1 METQGIGCQRTDS
14 GHDYGRCDSHL
25 SLTVTGGAY
34 IVEPTADNDDIEA
47 TAEAGAMLHGQAS
60 VSTVILVET
69 SEVEAQANTMFQE
82 TPEIHQLTPN
92 PPTLDEMLVQNSEG
106 SQMLGTMFST
116 TPQQPHVVYPLSI
129 APGDAV
135 GVGRGGHRR
144 ELQSS
149 GDRYAHVQ
157 VEVHAPTA
165 AEAQRALDRV
175 AQRVGGVRQGSMPT
189 GGSPGKGR
197 RRVQT
202 GGDCATTA
210 APPPTPPIPPP
221 SALVA
226 PVVLAPEP
234 SFTVPVCALGSMPP
248 ECTLLGQTVHTDTII
263 VANEELEAQSRSLFD
278 ATPPVDRSSAA
289 PPTIQEMLV
298 GGTEGSALLSSMFVA
313 QQQPHQ
319 IFPVSYQEVSAQ
331 EASMLM
337 DSKQSTTTAGL
348 SFIAVTVVAQAPTPK
363 GAHDATDEIHAQAR
377 SMFPSAVMLHPED
390 LAQVQQG
397 R

>member
-1 METQGIGCQRTDS
+1 
-14 GHDYGRCDSHL
+14 
-25 SLTVTGGAY
+25 VTEGAY
-34 IVEPTADNDDIEA
+34 TIEPPADDDDTEA

-60 VSTVILVET
+60 VSTVLLVET

-92 PPTLDEMLVQNSEG
+92 PPTLDEMLVRNSEG
-106 SQMLGTMFST
+106 SQMLRAMFST
-116 TPQQPHVVYPLSI
+116 APQEPHVVYPLSI
-129 APGDAV
+129 APGDAA
-135 GVGRGGHRR
+135 GVAGGGHRR
-144 ELQSS
+144 ELQHG
-149 GDRYAHVQ
+149 GDMLYVQ

-165 AEAQRALDRV
+165 AEAQRALDRI

-210 APPPTPPIPPP
+210 TPPPTPPMPPPPP
-221 SALVA
+221 SVLAA

-234 SFTVPVCALGSMPP
+234 SFTVPVCALGSVPP
-248 ECTLLGQTVHTDTII
+248 ECTTLGQTVHIDTIV
-263 VANEELEAQSRSLFD
+263 VANQELEAQSRSLFQ
-278 ATPPVDRSSAA
+278 AIPPADRSTAA
-289 PPTIQEMLV
+289 PPTISEMLV

-313 QQQPHQ
+313 QQEPHQ

-331 EASMLM
+331 EASMLT
-337 DSKQSTTTAGL
+337 DSKQTSTTAGL
-348 SFIAVTVVAQAPTPK
+348 SFIAVTVVAQAPTAE

-377 SMFPSAVMLHPED
+377 SMFPSAVVLRPED
-390 LAQVQQG
+390 LAQVHQG